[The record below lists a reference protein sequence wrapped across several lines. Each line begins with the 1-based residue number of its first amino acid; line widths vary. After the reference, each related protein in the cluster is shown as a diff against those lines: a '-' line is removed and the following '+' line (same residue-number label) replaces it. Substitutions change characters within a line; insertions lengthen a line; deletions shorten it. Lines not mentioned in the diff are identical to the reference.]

1 MCVSKIRCEEEEKN
15 PASFNKFRFNPD
27 IEKLHNG
34 LVTKL
39 ALSRRDHDFYERHFF
54 INLLRLTS
62 LQVHTE

>member
-39 ALSRRDHDFYERHFF
+39 ALSLAEIMIFMKD
-54 INLLRLTS
+54 IS
-62 LQVHTE
+62 L

>member
-34 LVTKL
+34 LVL
-39 ALSRRDHDFYERHFF
+39 CRRDHDFYERHFF
-54 INLLRLTS
+54 INLLRLTP
-62 LQVHTE
+62 LQMHTE